1 MELDE
6 TTKNASQ
13 IMTEMLKQQGKCH
26 DKAADTEML
35 QLPSSQ
41 AHHEDVTDNALNSQ
55 ESVITY
61 DGGEKNMVMVDKL
74 LVDKVCPVEEMGKE
88 NQPERRRSERLKK
101 EMLLTT
107 MEKNEAMAKK
117 RNLEGNPRM
126 PRNLS
131 DVDNSVLNKLA
142 KEMGVVT
149 RNNSFATFDVLKD
162 LESARNCLYSKH
174 QMQTSGP
181 DPVEIVEFNPEN
193 DNFVENAITE
203 ENSDVEEMMILQ
215 SNKNNSSVKKKVK
228 FSSRERKQDQEDFGF
243 KTQGMF
249 AFL

>member
-117 RNLEGNPRM
+117 RNLEELDRDQLIEGANTMLR
-126 PRNLS
+126 
-131 DVDNSVLNKLA
+131 VA
-142 KEMGVVT
+142 KEVLAAQTT
-149 RNNSFATFDVLKD
+149 RQVNQLLLEDGNSRRADRRLCVIPKA
-162 LESARNCLYSKH
+162 SR
-174 QMQTSGP
+174 
-181 DPVEIVEFNPEN
+181 
-193 DNFVENAITE
+193 
-203 ENSDVEEMMILQ
+203 Q
-215 SNKNNSSVKKKVK
+215 S
-228 FSSRERKQDQEDFGF
+228 E
-243 KTQGMF
+243 
-249 AFL
+249 